1 MKEDEKRQS
10 ILDAALTQFAQ
21 YGLRK
26 TSMQDIAERAGVSRQ
41 TIYASFKNKD
51 QIFRNVSVKIHE
63 EGLREAET
71 LLKDPSS
78 GDVTHAVSQ
87 ALYARHGRFHSLVL
101 DPPKGGEME
110 DEHSRLC
117 GDVVVSSQKNS
128 MIYWT
133 DTLISLRR
141 RS

>member
-1 MKEDEKRQS
+1 
-10 ILDAALTQFAQ
+10 
-21 YGLRK
+21 
-26 TSMQDIAERAGVSRQ
+26 
-41 TIYASFKNKD
+41 
-51 QIFRNVSVKIHE
+51 
-63 EGLREAET
+63 
-71 LLKDPSS
+71 
-78 GDVTHAVSQ
+78 
-87 ALYARHGRFHSLVL
+87 VL
-101 DPPKGGEME
+101 ESPKGGEIE